1 MKTNRIFLY
10 AAALMMAV
18 ACGKEAPVEPVI
30 PDEDTNDEVEVTPQP
45 EYAVSFTAYT
55 EDAPDSKATIGTN
68 SNSRPQTFWENG
80 DVISVYS
87 SANMNTSSRSSYMFS
102 TQLEENSTSAVFG
115 YDGED
120 FEPSN
125 VYFAIYPHTEEKR
138 AVNFSDKRMA
148 QVEIPTVQTL
158 VAGSFDRDAMVMVA
172 YTEDPSELHF
182 KNAVALVKFRV
193 ADANILSGTIE
204 ADDPLSGVFRGD
216 LDESNEP
223 VMTVYNQPKSNFV
236 NFSSAEPLVV
246 GQDYYVAVR
255 PTTLANGFHVSLNG
269 ILVKSYPSVAAFER
283 NTIYDLGTLA
293 IPSDAENVLQLI
305 FDFKDAA
312 KMSEWPTSNKLE
324 QYEAT
329 DQINVTY
336 SLNGVDYEFVL
347 SNPLNASENFPY
359 FNSRATPTR
368 LAITNYRYVGLPM
381 VAGYKLSAVQMVCA
395 VVGTGCGISS
405 ALGNGSAAPTFISGG
420 EVAAKTNFNLN
431 GTAADTQ
438 CWIWC
443 KGDYGVEILTLTY
456 TQVTE

>member
-18 ACGKEAPVEPVI
+18 ACGKEAPAEPVI
-30 PDEDTNDEVEVTPQP
+30 PDEGANDEVVVTPEP

-55 EDAPDSKATIGTN
+55 EDAPDSKATIGTS
-68 SNSRPQTFWENG
+68 SNNKPQTFWENG
-80 DVISVYS
+80 DLISVYS

-125 VYFAIYPHTEEKR
+125 VYFAIYPHTEENR

-204 ADDPLSGVFRGD
+204 ADDPLSGVFRAD

-236 NFSSAEPLVV
+236 NFSSAV
-246 GQDYYVAVR
+246 
-255 PTTLANGFHVSLNG
+255 
-269 ILVKSYPSVAAFER
+269 IL
-283 NTIYDLGTLA
+283 
-293 IPSDAENVLQLI
+293 
-305 FDFKDAA
+305 FK
-312 KMSEWPTSNKLE
+312 
-324 QYEAT
+324 
-329 DQINVTY
+329 
-336 SLNGVDYEFVL
+336 
-347 SNPLNASENFPY
+347 NF
-359 FNSRATPTR
+359 
-368 LAITNYRYVGLPM
+368 
-381 VAGYKLSAVQMVCA
+381 
-395 VVGTGCGISS
+395 
-405 ALGNGSAAPTFISGG
+405 
-420 EVAAKTNFNLN
+420 
-431 GTAADTQ
+431 
-438 CWIWC
+438 
-443 KGDYGVEILTLTY
+443 
-456 TQVTE
+456 